1 MGNLCKKTKSSF
13 IKRKE
18 EDETH
23 PKNVYAYTLDGLKK
37 NDSAGQDTHHMFG
50 FETDNTNIKF
60 FGVYDGHGSY
70 GKQASQSLAKL
81 IEEYLKK
88 NRTKIA
94 KFTTR
99 DMVAKNFETQYEI
112 IQGVFAKDKDTMY
125 EKSGSCAISCLIID
139 KHLYVI
145 NVGDSRAV
153 IGSIS
158 SESKFAIQMSMDHK
172 PNEADEYKRII
183 NSGGEIQNS
192 KTNSIGPPRI
202 FKSGEYT
209 PGLAV
214 SRSFGDF
221 VAHEVG
227 VIEKPQVSYKIL
239 DVQDEFI
246 ALGSDGLYDVMS
258 SLEVVGYI
266 FEKLGDGLDKEQI
279 VKDIVNEARKR
290 WVILH
295 KYKESKENTLNEKL
309 MKGNNDEDVNTPGT
323 KTGNEDEKKGLNPS
337 INDVKDPDKDT
348 NTLGKDTTNDDN
360 LDKNVDMAVMQSA
373 NTHIDDI
380 TCVICFF
387 K

>member
-18 EDETH
+18 DDETH
-23 PKNVYAYTLDGLKK
+23 PKNVFSHVIDGVKK
-37 NDSAGQDTHHMFG
+37 NDSSGQDTHHMFG
-50 FETDNTNIKF
+50 FDTDNTSIKF
-60 FGVYDGHGSY
+60 FGVYDGHGNY
-70 GKQASQSLAKL
+70 GKVASQNVAKH
-81 IEEYLKK
+81 IEEYIRK
-88 NRTKIA
+88 NKSKIA

-99 DMVAKNFETQYEI
+99 DTVLKNFETLFEN
-112 IQGVFAKDKDTMY
+112 IQDIFAKEKDTTY
-125 EKSGSCAISCLIID
+125 EKSGSCAISCLIVD

-153 IGSIS
+153 IGSKS

-172 PNEADEYKRII
+172 PNEVDEYKRII

-221 VAHEVG
+221 IAHEVG

-246 ALGSDGLYDVMS
+246 VLGSDGLYDVMS
-258 SLEVVGYI
+258 SLEVVGFI
-266 FEKLGDGLDKEQI
+266 FEKMGDGVDKETI
-279 VKDIVNEARKR
+279 VREIVNECRKR

-295 KYKESKENTLNEKL
+295 KYRESKENTLNEKL
-309 MKGNNDEDVNTPGT
+309 MKGNHDEETNAIIKDEETADEN
-323 KTGNEDEKKGLNPS
+323 KKSDDISKIADDEKNK
-337 INDVKDPDKDT
+337 DVDS
-348 NTLGKDTTNDDN
+348 NE
-360 LDKNVDMAVMQSA
+360 KNVDIPVMHNA

-380 TCVICFF
+380 TCIVCFF